1 MSIEAKPNSSLI
13 NLQIK
18 NMVCPRCIRVVREEL
33 LKLGVTVHDVQLGEA
48 LVETNEIPFVAVEKV
63 LTDNGFELLTDKEE
77 QIVEKIK
84 NIVIQLVRQDLETE
98 PTMRNSDYIAQKIGM
113 SYSSI
118 SKIFS
123 RHETITLEKYTILQK
138 LEHVKEL
145 LQYNQY
151 TLSEIAYRMGY
162 RSVQH
167 LSNQFKKYLDI
178 SVTDYK
184 NQQHLPRRPIDSVM

>member
-1 MSIEAKPNSSLI
+1 MDTQHQPDNSLVT
-13 NLQIK
+13 LQIK
-18 NMVCPRCIRVVREEL
+18 NMVCPRCIRVVSEEL
-33 LKLGVTVHDVQLGEA
+33 SKLSVTVHNVRLGEA
-48 LVETNEIPFVAVEKV
+48 IVETNNVPEAAIEKV
-63 LTDNGFELLTDKEE
+63 LLENGFELLNDKED

-84 NIVIQLVRQDLETE
+84 SISIQLARQDSETE
-98 PTMRNSDYIAQKIGM
+98 SMVRNSDYIAQQLGM

-118 SKIFS
+118 SKLFS
-123 RHETITLEKYTILQK
+123 RHENITLEKYIIFQK

-151 TLSEIAYRMGY
+151 TLSEIAYKMGY

-167 LSNQFKKYLDI
+167 LSNQFKKYINL

-184 NQQHLPRRPIDSVM
+184 SKHLPRKPIDSIT

>member
-1 MSIEAKPNSSLI
+1 MNAQYQSDNHLVT
-13 NLQIK
+13 LQIK
-18 NMVCPRCIRVVREEL
+18 NMVCPRCIRVVSEEL
-33 LKLGVTVHDVQLGEA
+33 SKLSITVHKVQLGEA
-48 LVETNEIPFVAVEKV
+48 TVETNDVPQTAIEKV
-63 LTDNGFELLTDKEE
+63 LLENGFELLNDKEE

-84 NIVIQLVRQDLETE
+84 NIAIQLARQDSETE
-98 PTMRNSDYIAQKIGM
+98 SMLRNSDHIAQQLGM

-118 SKIFS
+118 SKLFS
-123 RHETITLEKYTILQK
+123 RHENITLEKYIILQK

-151 TLSEIAYRMGY
+151 TLSEIAYKMGY

-167 LSNQFKKYLDI
+167 ISNQFKKYMSM

-184 NQQHLPRRPIDSVM
+184 NNHLPRKPIDSIM

>member
-1 MSIEAKPNSSLI
+1 MDTQHQTDNSLVT
-13 NLQIK
+13 LQIK
-18 NMVCPRCIRVVREEL
+18 NMVCPRCIRVVSEEL
-33 LKLGVTVHDVQLGEA
+33 SKLSVTVHNVRLGEA
-48 LVETNEIPFVAVEKV
+48 IVETNNVPEAAIEKV
-63 LTDNGFELLTDKEE
+63 LLENGFELLNDKED

-84 NIVIQLVRQDLETE
+84 SISIQLARQDSETE
-98 PTMRNSDYIAQKIGM
+98 SMVRNSDYIAQQLGM

-118 SKIFS
+118 SKLFS
-123 RHETITLEKYTILQK
+123 RHENITLEKYIIFQK

-151 TLSEIAYRMGY
+151 TLSEIAYKMGY

-167 LSNQFKKYLDI
+167 LSNQFKKYINL

-184 NQQHLPRRPIDSVM
+184 SKHLPRKPIDSIT